1 MAMLA
6 PIQLAE
12 NGPTFSRLVPG
23 VMTWGIWGHRLSTA
37 GIQDLI
43 EHCLSIGLT
52 TFDHADIYG
61 HYTTEAAFGEVL
73 KQQPHLREQMQLIS
87 KCGIKLV
94 CKERPDYQLKSYDTS
109 REHIIQSA
117 EQSLQNLQTDYLDL
131 LLIHR
136 PSPLMQVD
144 EVAEA
149 IATLKRHGK
158 IKHFGVSNF
167 TAAEFSL
174 LQEVT
179 PLVTNQIEI
188 SLLHNSSLFDGTLQQ
203 LMNQRI
209 RPMAWSPLGGIFKRE
224 DEQAQRTMDK
234 LDEIGDT
241 YNSPGTDV
249 MMLAWLLRHPAGII
263 PILGT
268 ARKERLS
275 AAAQALNIELSQE
288 EWFALLEA
296 AHGREVA

>member
-1 MAMLA
+1 MLA

-12 NGPTFSRLVPG
+12 NGPKIPRLVPG
-23 VMTWGIWGHRLSTA
+23 VMTWGVWGHQLSA
-37 GIQDLI
+37 SEIQDLI

-73 KQQPHLREQMQLIS
+73 KEQPHLRQEMQLIS
-87 KCGIKLV
+87 KCGIKMV
-94 CKERPDYQLKSYDTS
+94 CKQRPDHLLKSYDTS
-109 REHIIQSA
+109 REHIIRSA
-117 EQSLQNLQTDYLDL
+117 EKSLQNLHTDYLDL

-136 PSPLMQVD
+136 PNPLMHVD

-149 IATLKRHGK
+149 IASLKQHGK
-158 IKHFGVSNF
+158 IRHFGVSNF
-167 TAAEFSL
+167 SPAEFSL

-188 SLLHNSSLFDGTLQQ
+188 SLLHSTSIFDGTLQQ
-203 LMNQRI
+203 LMQHRI

-234 LDEIGDT
+234 LDEIGEA

-275 AAAQALNIELSQE
+275 DAARALDIELSQE

-296 AHGREVA
+296 ARGQEVA